1 MPSYIITITNDEMTA
16 LRWKHVDPELHLN
29 EMAKQRCADAM
40 EEIYK
45 LQLAEK
51 MADASFSGAI
61 PKSPALLV
69 ESMVSQGTLKSAK
82 QIMEED
88 TQKML
93 RMMANPDDV
102 D

>member
-16 LRWKHVDPELHLN
+16 LKWKHVNPEAHLN
-29 EMAKQRCADAM
+29 DMAKQRCAEAM

-45 LQLAEK
+45 TQIAEK
-51 MADASFSGAI
+51 MADAGFSGSL
-61 PKSPALLV
+61 PKSPASLV
-69 ESMVSQGTLKSAK
+69 ESMVSAGTLKSAK
-82 QIMEED
+82 QIMEES
-88 TQKML
+88 TERML